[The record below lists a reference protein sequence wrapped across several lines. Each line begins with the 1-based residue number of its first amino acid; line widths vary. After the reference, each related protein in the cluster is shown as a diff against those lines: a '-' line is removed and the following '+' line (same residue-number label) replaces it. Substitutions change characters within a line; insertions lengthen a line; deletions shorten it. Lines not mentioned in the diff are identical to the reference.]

1 VTLATALG
9 NHSIPTVSD
18 EGKMIPD
25 VREEIPVAPVPSFQR
40 GPHWIAVCA
49 AVFTLPLLYV
59 GGSVTTYRVG
69 LAVPDWPQ
77 TFGINMFLY
86 DFWNA
91 PFGVRIEHTHR
102 LYGAAVGIA
111 TLLLAGWFLVFER
124 RPWMKGL
131 GVLALVTVIVQ
142 GVLGGTRVTQ
152 VSTVLAAIHGVM
164 GQAFFGLMVVL
175 CVLTGRGWREQ
186 TRRTADV
193 DHLRPR
199 ALLLLGMVAAQIA
212 LGSWLRHYGTRAA
225 LVAHAVLAVAVWAHA
240 LLLFLKVKRGKAS
253 SSGLVPSSLAAAVA
267 STLQIVLGFVAMVY
281 LLPFDGTPGPVSF
294 YQAVVRT
301 GHQTNGA
308 VLLAATVV
316 LDLRSFRLLARS
328 TSSASTDFDLGAT
341 RQAKPG
347 AMDWEAVA

>member
-1 VTLATALG
+1 
-9 NHSIPTVSD
+9 
-18 EGKMIPD
+18 MIPD
-25 VREEIPVAPVPSFQR
+25 VREELPAPPVPSYQR
-40 GPHWIAVCA
+40 GPHWIALCA

-102 LYGAAVGIA
+102 LYGAAVGMA
-111 TLLLAGWFLVFER
+111 TLLLAAWFLVFER
-124 RPWMKGL
+124 RRWMKGL
-131 GVLALVTVIVQ
+131 GLLAVVAVIVQ

-152 VSTVLAAIHGVM
+152 VSTVLAAVHGVV
-164 GQAFFGLMVVL
+164 GQAFFALMVVL

-186 TRRTADV
+186 TRRAADV
-193 DHLRPR
+193 DRLRPR
-199 ALLLLGMVAAQIA
+199 ALFLLGLVAAQIA

-225 LVAHAVLAVAVWAHA
+225 LVVHGALAMAVWAHV
-240 LLLFLKVKRGKAS
+240 LLFFRKVKRGQGSSTGLIPAS
-253 SSGLVPSSLAAAVA
+253 IAAAVA
-267 STLQIVLGFVAMVY
+267 STLQIVLGIVAMVY
-281 LLPFDGTPGPVSF
+281 LLPFDGIPRPVSF

-308 VLLAATVV
+308 LLLAAAVV
-316 LDLRSFRLLARS
+316 LVLRAFRLLAE
-328 TSSASTDFDLGAT
+328 TQASPMPDLDRGAM
-341 RQAKPG
+341 RPVKPA

>member
-1 VTLATALG
+1 M
-9 NHSIPTVSD
+9 SR
-18 EGKMIPD
+18 D
-25 VREEIPVAPVPSFQR
+25 VREDLPSPAAASYQR
-40 GPHWIAVCA
+40 GPHWIALSA
-49 AVFTLPLLYV
+49 AAFTLPLLYV

-102 LYGAAVGIA
+102 LYGAAVGMA

-124 RPWMKGL
+124 RRWMKAL
-131 GVLALVTVIVQ
+131 GVLALVVVIVQ
-142 GVLGGTRVTQ
+142 GLLGGTRVTQ
-152 VSTVLAAIHGVM
+152 VSTVLAAVHGVL

-186 TRRTADV
+186 TRRIADV

-199 ALLLLGMVAAQIA
+199 ALGLLGMVAAQIA

-225 LVAHAVLAVAVWAHA
+225 LVIHGVVAMAVWADA
-240 LLLFLKVKRGKAS
+240 LLFYMKVKRNRAS
-253 SSGLVPSSLAAAVA
+253 VSGLIPSSLVAVVA
-267 STLQIVLGFVAMVY
+267 STLQIVLGIVAMVY
-281 LLPFDGTPGPVSF
+281 LLPFDGAPGPVSF

-308 VLLAATVV
+308 LLLAAAVVVV
-316 LDLRSFRLLARS
+316 LRTFRLLAGPGANQS
-328 TSSASTDFDLGAT
+328 PDFDQGRA
-341 RQAKPG
+341 RQGKPG

>member
-1 VTLATALG
+1 
-9 NHSIPTVSD
+9 
-18 EGKMIPD
+18 MIPD
-25 VREEIPVAPVPSFQR
+25 VREELPAPPVPSFQR
-40 GPHWIAVCA
+40 GPHWIALSA

-102 LYGAAVGIA
+102 LYGAALGMA
-111 TLLLAGWFLVFER
+111 TVLLAGWFLVFER
-124 RPWMKGL
+124 RRWMKGL
-131 GVLALVTVIVQ
+131 GVLALVAVIVQ
-142 GVLGGTRVTQ
+142 GVLGGTRVTH
-152 VSTVLAAIHGVM
+152 VSTVLAAVHGVM
-164 GQAFFGLMVVL
+164 GQAFFGLMVAL

-186 TRRTADV
+186 TQHAADV
-193 DHLRPR
+193 DHLRRR
-199 ALLLLGMVAAQIA
+199 ALVLMTMVAAQIA

-225 LVAHAVLAVAVWAHA
+225 LVVHGALAMALWAHA
-240 LLLFLKVKRGKAS
+240 LLFFVKVKRGQGALR
-253 SSGLVPSSLAAAVA
+253 GLVPSSLAAVVA
-267 STLQIVLGFVAMVY
+267 STLQIVLGIVAMFY
-281 LLPFDGTPGPVSF
+281 LLPFDGVPGAVSF

-308 VLLAATVV
+308 LLLAATVV
-316 LDLRSFRLLARS
+316 LTLRSFRLLARP
-328 TSSASTDFDLGAT
+328 TSGPSPEIDQGKARS
-341 RQAKPG
+341 AKPG